1 MNYDVTKM
9 NFVYDIILAF
19 CNGFVNKIRKKSFY
33 ALCLYYHTGCRIA
46 QFTSGNYNK
55 DKTRPVVSLLY
66 IIGKKRG
73 HSGREKARG
82 GSHDQETV

>member
-33 ALCLYYHTGCRIA
+33 AL
-46 QFTSGNYNK
+46 
-55 DKTRPVVSLLY
+55 
-66 IIGKKRG
+66 
-73 HSGREKARG
+73 
-82 GSHDQETV
+82 